1 MMTKLATT
9 SFPVVL
15 NTEDNLKKYISYIEQ
30 AAAEGAKLIVLP
42 EQSLQGYLPTLEEVS
57 DETRSYQLANAELVP
72 EGKSTQLLIQQA
84 KQHDI
89 YIVWGMTEQDADD
102 ANVLYNTAVLVGPEG
117 FVGKYRKVHQPGC
130 ESQIYTHGTKFE
142 VFDTAIG
149 KIGLMICYDKA
160 FPESARELY
169 VQGAEI
175 ICVPAAWPMA
185 GDPAAPDDSD
195 PILDIFNMYDKTR
208 AAENAVFF
216 ISCNQS
222 GTAGTIN
229 YCGHSRIT
237 HPFGMEMA
245 CTGWGEGI
253 VFAEADIQESI
264 TMAGGPAVRLDR
276 HLEAYQN
283 IGKM

>member
-1 MMTKLATT
+1 MTKLATT
-9 SFPVVL
+9 SFTAVL
-15 NTEDNLKKYISYIEQ
+15 NKEENLKKYFHYIEA

-57 DETRSYQLANAELVP
+57 EETRAYQLENAELVP
-72 EGKSTQLLIQQA
+72 EGPSTQLLIEKA
-84 KQHDI
+84 KQHDM
-89 YIVWGMTEQDADD
+89 YIVWGMTERDADD
-102 ANVLYNTAVLVGPEG
+102 ANILYNSAVLVGPEG

-130 ESQIYTHGTKFE
+130 ESQIYTHGTEFN
-142 VFDTAIG
+142 VFDTSIG

-169 VQGAEI
+169 CQFADIV
-175 ICVPAAWPMA
+175 CVPAAWPMA
-185 GDPAAPDDSD
+185 GDPSAPDDND
-195 PILDIFNMYDKTR
+195 PILGIYNMYDMTR
-208 AAENAVFF
+208 AAENAIFF
-216 ISCNQS
+216 ISCNQC

-253 VFAEADIQESI
+253 VYAEADIVESI

-276 HLEAYQN
+276 HVEAYGN
-283 IGKM
+283 IAK

>member
-102 ANVLYNTAVLVGPEG
+102 ANDAGQN
-117 FVGKYRKVHQPGC
+117 
-130 ESQIYTHGTKFE
+130 
-142 VFDTAIG
+142 
-149 KIGLMICYDKA
+149 GL
-160 FPESARELY
+160 
-169 VQGAEI
+169 
-175 ICVPAAWPMA
+175 
-185 GDPAAPDDSD
+185 
-195 PILDIFNMYDKTR
+195 
-208 AAENAVFF
+208 
-216 ISCNQS
+216 
-222 GTAGTIN
+222 
-229 YCGHSRIT
+229 
-237 HPFGMEMA
+237 
-245 CTGWGEGI
+245 
-253 VFAEADIQESI
+253 
-264 TMAGGPAVRLDR
+264 
-276 HLEAYQN
+276 
-283 IGKM
+283 